1 MVIWKEAIEANA
13 KQLGAQPSLKT
24 QEEEAKLD
32 KKRPSDLDPAVRFG
46 LPENKEADCA
56 ILKSYFNFEV
66 PSVKIVLFADKQEL
80 DSSKGVFD

>member
-13 KQLGAQPSLKT
+13 KQLSALTNLKT
-24 QEEEAKLD
+24 QEAEPKLD
-32 KKRPSDLDPAVRFG
+32 KKRQSDLDPAVRFG
-46 LPENKEADCA
+46 LSENKETDCA
-56 ILKSYFNFEV
+56 ILKSCFNFEV